1 MDNNEQREMS
11 LEEFCN
17 KLPPFHRVNKEL
29 STLKI
34 RLEDTEE
41 LLESTIKELNKA
53 LETSKDVQG

>member
-1 MDNNEQREMS
+1 MNDGAQREMS
-11 LEEFCN
+11 LEEFCGR
-17 KLPPFHRVNKEL
+17 LPPNHRVNKEL
-29 STLKI
+29 SALKI